1 MTGDFD
7 KKMNKSMM
15 QKNHE
20 TNSIAKIQTHCR
32 DTIMKIEHNYQE
44 EINMIRN

>member
-1 MTGDFD
+1 MQETKKIIEKMTGDFD
-7 KKMNKSMM
+7 KKMNKTMM

-32 DTIMKIEHNYQE
+32 DTIMKI
-44 EINMIRN
+44 